1 MPRVHRNQ
9 TPENTSEETW
19 RIFRIMAEFVEGF
32 DVMSRLGPAV
42 AVFGSARTRPTA
54 PSYRLGVELGRKLA
68 QAGFVVI
75 TGGGG
80 GIMESAHRGAAHVG
94 GTTVGLN
101 IVLPHEQK
109 PNPYIDIEV
118 DFDYFFVRKVMFV
131 KYSVAIVCLP
141 GGFGTL
147 DEFFES
153 MTLLQTQKTPPSP
166 VILMGKKYWQPL
178 IRWVKNTV
186 LDEYH
191 AISPEDLDLF
201 RITDDPDEAVDVIVK
216 TYREA
221 GTLYDHPIRGHR
233 RRVPTRP
240 KT

>member
-1 MPRVHRNQ
+1 MA
-9 TPENTSEETW
+9 NTSQSSLRTATLEETW
-19 RIFRIMAEFVEGF
+19 RVFRIMAEFVEGF
-32 DVMSRLGPAV
+32 DVMGRLEKAV
-42 AVFGSARTRPTA
+42 TVFGSARTSPES
-54 PSYRLGVELGRKLA
+54 PMYRMGVDVGRKLA

-80 GIMESAHRGAAHVG
+80 GIMEAAHRGASEVD

-118 DFDYFFVRKVMFV
+118 DFDYFFVRKVMFL
-131 KYSVAIVCLP
+131 KYSVALVCLP

-153 MTLLQTQKTPPSP
+153 LTLLQTQRTQPSP
-166 VILMGKKYWQPL
+166 IILMGSDYWQPL
-178 IRWVKNTV
+178 IAWMRANLLEKFHTV
-186 LDEYH
+186 S
-191 AISPEDLDLF
+191 AEDLDLF
-201 RITDDPDEAVDVIVK
+201 KLTDDVDEVIDIILK
-216 TYREA
+216 KYREA
-221 GTLYDHPIRGHR
+221 GTLWDHPLRGHR
-233 RRVPTRP
+233 RRVPKAP